1 MMVDIRLQ
9 SEVPSD
15 DTVEIIE
22 PKNLVIPGS
31 IITKG
36 TDFMR

>member
-9 SEVPSD
+9 SEVPRD
-15 DTVEIIE
+15 DTVDVVE
-22 PKNLVIPGS
+22 PKNLVTPGS